1 MPLSTLTLKTNKIP
15 KKGEVYLL
23 CKTGGRALMAMSYL
37 KKEGFRNK
45 LYVLKGGINK
55 TIEEGFSLVKYAD
68 TKIEK

>member
-1 MPLSTLTLKTNKIP
+1 MNTKKNTLP
-15 KKGEVYLL
+15 KNGEIYLF

-55 TIEEGFSLVKYAD
+55 TIEEGFSLVKYTD
-68 TKIEK
+68 TKKEK